1 MSSISAISAVSTPA
15 VVVAPKTGTGP
26 KAAATPASS
35 TTSAATLELSQQAKA
50 LAQGDKDWKPG
61 QRVDWS

>member
-35 TTSAATLELSQQAKA
+35 TISAATLELSQQAKA